1 MQGAGY
7 RFLTDK
13 YKMRHIPHWR
23 SSFVSDAK
31 RGRHSVTED
40 NVREEF
46 YPARN
51 WPGERACDHLEF
63 AIKYDGINLALL
75 CSLFRHLEP
84 QELAD
89 FILEHPVSTPRR
101 KLWFFYEFLTGA
113 TLPLENAAK
122 GNYTLLLDPE
132 EYYTLKNGQLTIS
145 RPLFMPQPLRTVL
158 SLFTLSRMETAV
170 FIVF

>member
-1 MQGAGY
+1 MGQTKSAGY

-23 SSFVSDAK
+23 SSFVSGAK

-63 AIKYDGINLALL
+63 ASI
-75 CSLFRHLEP
+75 E
-84 QELAD
+84 
-89 FILEHPVSTPRR
+89 T
-101 KLWFFYEFLTGA
+101 
-113 TLPLENAAK
+113 
-122 GNYTLLLDPE
+122 
-132 EYYTLKNGQLTIS
+132 
-145 RPLFMPQPLRTVL
+145 RPGHPLRL
-158 SLFTLSRMETAV
+158 SISNPRLRELRNSFHCSRLLKQRISARDPDFLVCKT
-170 FIVF
+170 